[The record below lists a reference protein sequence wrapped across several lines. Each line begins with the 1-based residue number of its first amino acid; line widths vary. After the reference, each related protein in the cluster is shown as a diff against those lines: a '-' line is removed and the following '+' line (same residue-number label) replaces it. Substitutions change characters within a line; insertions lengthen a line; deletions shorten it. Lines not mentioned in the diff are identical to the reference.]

1 MHTTYSITS
10 CMLKTKK
17 QKHKPICLCGFITTW
32 KPPGAVSEEGVTGG
46 LKKIFLQGKYTHQ
59 RLAKLKITLIK
70 LNKM

>member
-46 LKKIFLQGKYTHQ
+46 LKKNFFT
-59 RLAKLKITLIK
+59 RKIHSSKTCKIK
-70 LNKM
+70 DNFNKTK